1 MLSKAD
7 NELMCRVGPGTPMG
21 NAMRRYWIPALT
33 SEELP
38 QPDCDPRRIMLL
50 GEEFVAFRNTDGKV
64 GFLDEY
70 CCHRNASL
78 ALGRVEQNGIRCIY
92 HGWKFAVDGTV
103 LETPNVD
110 DPKFKERFKA
120 RAFPVRE
127 AGGLIWVYLGPKEK
141 EPPFLDWYWLNLPPS
156 NRVVATYVADCNY
169 VQVQEALLDS
179 SHLTILHTDGMKQSA
194 SDDLTF
200 AKQVVTMQFNAAP
213 RIEAEDTEFGSH
225 YVAMRPDP
233 AGSGKIM
240 ARVAAFI
247 CPFAT
252 LNPNGD
258 IVGIVVPIND
268 VRSRHFF
275 IFWSKDKKIGEEPL
289 RSEQLKFTGMDPAT
303 LDSFGISLKECDRP
317 GKPSRAN
324 NFLQDRQAMREGKR
338 YSGLPLFIPEDVAV
352 EVASGPIRDRSKE
365 MLAPADS
372 GIARMYRALL
382 TSARRVA
389 DGGDPIGLKFDHSR
403 VVGISGL
410 IEPGQP
416 WQSLVPGHVVTTR
429 SQAAA

>member
-38 QPDCDPRRIMLL
+38 HPDCDPQRIMLL
-50 GEEFVAFRNTDGKV
+50 GEEFVAFRNTDGQV

-70 CCHRNASL
+70 CCHRSASL
-78 ALGRVEQNGIRCIY
+78 ALGRVEGNGIRCIY
-92 HGWKFAVDGTV
+92 HGWKFAADGTV

-127 AGGLIWVYLGPKEK
+127 AGGLIWVYLGAKEK
-141 EPPFLDWYWLNLPPS
+141 EPPFLDWHWFHHSAS

-179 SHLTILHTDGMKQSA
+179 SHLTILHTDGMRQQASA
-194 SDDLTF
+194 DLTF

-213 RIEAEDTEFGSH
+213 KIEAEETNFGVH
-225 YVAMRPDP
+225 YAAMRPNP
-233 AGSGKIM
+233 AGDGKIM
-240 ARVAAFI
+240 ARIASFI

-275 IFWSKDKKIGEEPL
+275 VFWSTDKKMGEEPL
-289 RSEQLKFTGMDPAT
+289 RSEQLKFTGMDPET

-324 NFLQDRQAMREGKR
+324 NFMQDRQAMREGVR

-365 MLAPADS
+365 MLAPAD
-372 GIARMYRALL
+372 GAIARMYRVLL
-382 TSARRVA
+382 ASARRVSE
-389 DGGDPIGLKFDHSR
+389 GGDPIGLNFDTSK
-403 VVGISGL
+403 VVGIQRLDRAG
-410 IEPGQP
+410 
-416 WQSLVPGHVVTTR
+416 
-429 SQAAA
+429 

>member
-33 SEELP
+33 SDELP
-38 QPDCDPRRIMLL
+38 HPDSDPKRIMLL
-50 GEEFVAFRNTDGKV
+50 GEEFVAFRNTDGQV

-70 CCHRNASL
+70 CCHRSASL
-78 ALGRVEQNGIRCIY
+78 ALGRVEGNGIRCIY
-92 HGWKFAVDGTV
+92 HGWKFAADGTV
-103 LETPNVD
+103 LETPNVE

-141 EPPFLDWYWLNLPPS
+141 EPPFLDWHWFHVPTS
-156 NRVVATYVADCNY
+156 NRLVVTYVADCNY

-179 SHLTILHTDGMKQSA
+179 SHLTILHTDGMTQSA

-213 RIEAEDTEFGSH
+213 RIEAEETQFGVH
-225 YVAMRPDP
+225 YAAMRPNP
-233 AGSGKIM
+233 AGDGKIM
-240 ARVAAFI
+240 ARIASFI
-247 CPFAT
+247 SPFAT

-275 IFWSKDKKIGEEPL
+275 VFWNKDKKIGEEPL
-289 RSEQLKFTGMDPAT
+289 RREQLRFVGMDPET
-303 LDSFGISLKECDRP
+303 LDGFGISLKECDRP

-324 NFLQDRQAMREGKR
+324 NFMQDRQAMREGR
-338 YSGLPLFIPEDVAV
+338 RFSGLPLFIPEDVAV

-365 MLAPADS
+365 TLAPAD
-372 GIARMYRALL
+372 GAIARMYRVLL
-382 TSARRVA
+382 ASARRVA
-389 DGGDPIGLKFDHSR
+389 EGGDPIGLNFDTSK

-416 WQSLVPGHVVTTR
+416 WQSLVPGHVAATR

>member
-33 SEELP
+33 SDELP
-38 QPDCDPRRIMLL
+38 HPDCDPKRIMLL
-50 GEEFVAFRNTDGKV
+50 GEEFVAFRNTDGQV

-70 CCHRNASL
+70 CCHRSASL
-78 ALGRVEQNGIRCIY
+78 ALGRVEANGIRCIY
-92 HGWKFAVDGTV
+92 HGWKFAADGTV
-103 LETPNVD
+103 LETPNVE
-110 DPKFKERFKA
+110 DPKFKDRFKA

-127 AGGLIWVYLGPKEK
+127 AGGLIWVYLGAKEK
-141 EPPFLDWYWLNLPPS
+141 EPPFLDWHWFHLPAG
-156 NRVVATYVADCNY
+156 NRLVVTYVADCNY

-179 SHLTILHTDGMKQSA
+179 SHLTILHTDGMTQSA

-213 RIEAEDTEFGSH
+213 RIEAEETQFGVH
-225 YVAMRPDP
+225 YAAMRANP
-233 AGSGKIM
+233 AGDGKIM
-240 ARVAAFI
+240 ARVASFI

-275 IFWSKDKKIGEEPL
+275 VFWNKDKKIGEEPL
-289 RSEQLKFTGMDPAT
+289 RSEQLRFVGMDAET
-303 LDSFGISLKECDRP
+303 LDSFGLSLKECDRP
-317 GKPSRAN
+317 GKPSRVN
-324 NFLQDRQAMREGKR
+324 NFMQDRQAMREGR
-338 YSGLPLFIPEDVAV
+338 RFSGLPLFIPEDVAV

-365 MLAPADS
+365 TLAPAD
-372 GIARMYRALL
+372 GAIARMYRVLL
-382 TSARRVA
+382 ASARRVA
-389 DGGDPIGLKFDHSR
+389 EGGDPIGLNFDTSK

-416 WQSLVPGHVVTTR
+416 WQSLVPGHVAATR